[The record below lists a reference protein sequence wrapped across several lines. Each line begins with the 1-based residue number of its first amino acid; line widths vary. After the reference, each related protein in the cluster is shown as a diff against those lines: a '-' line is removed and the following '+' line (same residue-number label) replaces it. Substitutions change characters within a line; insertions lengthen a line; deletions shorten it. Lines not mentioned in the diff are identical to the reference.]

1 MRLQRQINKLNE
13 EVSQLGNAI
22 MYLERKF
29 VLTAFSGK
37 KKEKRVY
44 IF

>member
-22 MYLERKF
+22 MLVRDYLEKKICS
-29 VLTAFSGK
+29 LPSQK
-37 KKEKRVY
+37 KKKNT
-44 IF
+44 